1 MQEQQGRNAAKDLAT
16 GVILTLFG
24 IYVIIAS
31 LNMKVY
37 NTFIDAPGFFPLI
50 IGVVIAALGAL
61 LAFIGLKA
69 GGVAELKEVCTG
81 TFMKAFFTDDRTVR
95 VLVLFGMMV
104 IYIFVLIGRL
114 HFILSSTIY
123 LVATF
128 LYLKACKHW
137 WMSIIIAVIASA
149 AAYYAFRFGFG
160 ITMP

>member
-1 MQEQQGRNAAKDLAT
+1 MQEQKGRNAAKDLAT

-37 NTFIDAPGFFPLI
+37 NIFIDAPGFFPLI
-50 IGVVIAALGAL
+50 IGVVITVLGAL
-61 LAFIGLKA
+61 LAFIGIKA
-69 GGVAELKEVCTG
+69 GGAAELKEVCTG
-81 TFMKAFFTDDRTVR
+81 AFMKAFFTDDRTLR
-95 VLVLFGMMV
+95 VLILFGMMV

-114 HFILSSTIY
+114 HFILSSSIY

-137 WMSIIIAVIASA
+137 WMSIIIAVVASTVV
-149 AAYYAFRFGFG
+149 YYAFRFGFG

>member
-1 MQEQQGRNAAKDLAT
+1 MQEQKGRNAAKDLAT

-61 LAFIGLKA
+61 LAFIGIKA

-114 HFILSSTIY
+114 HFILSSSIY
-123 LVATF
+123 LIATF

-137 WMSIIIAVIASA
+137 WMSIVIAVIASA
-149 AAYYAFRFGFG
+149 AAYYAFRLGFG

>member
-1 MQEQQGRNAAKDLAT
+1 MQEQKGKNAAKDFVT

-37 NTFIDAPGFFPLI
+37 NIFVDAPGFFPLI
-50 IGVVIAALGAL
+50 IGVAIAALGAL
-61 LAFIGLKA
+61 LAIIGIKT
-69 GGVAELKEVCTG
+69 GGIAEFKEVCTG
-81 TFMKAFFTDDRTVR
+81 AFMKAFFTDDRTIR
-95 VLVLFGMMV
+95 VLILFGMML
-104 IYIFVLIGRL
+104 IYIFVLIGRM
-114 HFILSSTIY
+114 HFIISSSIY

-137 WMSIIIAVIASA
+137 WMSIVIAVIASA
-149 AAYYAFRFGFG
+149 AAYYAFRLGFG

>member
-1 MQEQQGRNAAKDLAT
+1 MQEQKGRNAAKDLAT

-50 IGVVIAALGAL
+50 IGVIITVLGAL
-61 LAFIGLKA
+61 LAFIGIKA

-81 TFMKAFFTDDRTVR
+81 TFMKAFFTDDRTLR
-95 VLVLFGMMV
+95 VLILFGMMV
-104 IYIFVLIGRL
+104 IYIFVLIGRI
-114 HFILSSTIY
+114 HFIISSSIY
-123 LVATF
+123 LIATF

-137 WMSIIIAVIASA
+137 WMSIVIAVVASTVV
-149 AAYYAFRFGFG
+149 YYAFRFGFG